1 MFKIACKK
9 ISRFTLVSLC
19 IGGLFTSS
27 VPAAKAASYNFNNP
41 FTNACG
47 GTTWHSLYF
56 GNYYQSDKTGKK
68 KDPIQWRILSVQ
80 GSTAYLISDKN
91 LDTQPY
97 NNTATDT
104 TWENSSIRKW
114 LNGKFLNEAF
124 TKQEQQA
131 IISNTVSNE
140 SNAFFKTAGGNQT
153 TDKVLLPSLSDMQ
166 NAAYGFNTE
175 IQINNNARKAL
186 NTDYLAS
193 KTGMNSSPKGDCY
206 WLRTPGYLPTH
217 ATRMNENGY
226 GDIYGMAVSSTRYAV
241 RPVIRLNL
249 DYYRYWKRGA
259 DITSLN
265 DVKYTEPQKK
275 ATQIKAIKTPKRTRI
290 TKVKIN
296 KTKAQIKLHYK
307 KISKVSGY
315 EIEYAASRSFRN
327 AKNLDTDRT
336 YVKIK
341 KLKRNKKYYVRVRSY
356 LTNADDTVTKY
367 SKWSKVKK
375 VYIK

>member
-131 IISNTVSNE
+131 IISNTVSKE

>member
-175 IQINNNARKAL
+175 IRINNNARKAL

-206 WLRTPGYLPTH
+206 WQRTPGYLPTH